1 MKIAV
6 VTGASTG
13 IGRAVAVAL
22 ASQGYFIYL
31 LARNEERLAETK
43 KLITGDGGQAE
54 IITTD
59 LSSIDSINKSIKT
72 IKEKT
77 DRIDLLVNVAGI
89 WHGSDEVFANKDLE
103 SFDQKTIMDTFF
115 VGTIA
120 PTLLS
125 HAFIPYMVYGAK
137 IINISGTFENGA
149 KGWLP
154 YYVSKRAIEDLTVAL
169 SQELEEKGIQVNGI
183 SPSDTA
189 TDTYAKFFPEYMSDA
204 IAPYE
209 IAKAILLLA
218 DPSNS
223 VSGKIFVIKKGQEIS
238 EGFHS

>member
-6 VTGASTG
+6 VTGASAG

-22 ASQGYFIYL
+22 ASQGYFVYL
-31 LARNEERLAETK
+31 LARNEERLTETK
-43 KLITGDGGQAE
+43 KLITGDSGQAE

-59 LSSIDSINKSIKT
+59 LSSIESINKSIKT

-89 WHGSDEVFANKDLE
+89 WHGKNEVFANKNLE
-103 SFDQKTIMDTFF
+103 SFDQKIIVDTFF

-125 HAFIPYMVYGAK
+125 HAFIPYMVYGAN

-154 YYVSKRAIEDLTVAL
+154 YYVSKRAIEDLTIGL

-189 TDTYAKFFPEYMSDA
+189 TDAYAKFFPEYMRDA
-204 IAPYE
+204 IAPGE

-218 DPSNS
+218 DPSNKIT
-223 VSGKIFVIKKGQEIS
+223 GKIFVIKKGQEIS